1 MNTLKIRTF
10 FKKGFF
16 LLGLTFLSLQSID
29 VQAQRGPEQR
39 QKRQAMRQDAI
50 NRLQEA
56 KWSFIIYRLN
66 LSEERSNQ
74 LLPIYRAFE
83 AEKKD
88 IMMSSIKQFKGNKDS
103 MDDAQAEAFMNAK
116 QENAQKLLDLK
127 EKYKP
132 KFLTVLSA
140 KELLTLVT
148 AEQDFAMK
156 VMMEKQRRKANATD

>member
-1 MNTLKIRTF
+1 MNILKIKTCV
-10 FKKGFF
+10 KGFF
-16 LLGLTFLSLQSID
+16 LLGLTSLSLQTID
-29 VQAQRGPEQR
+29 AQTQRNPVQR
-39 QKRQAMRQDAI
+39 QKRQAMRQEAI

-74 LLPIYRAFE
+74 LLPIYKAFE

-88 IMMSSIKQFKGNKDS
+88 IMMSGMSQFKGNKDS
-103 MDDAQAEAFMNAK
+103 MDDSQAEAFINAR
-116 QENAQKLLDLK
+116 QENAQKLLDLR

-140 KELLTLVT
+140 KELLILVT

-156 VMMEKQRRKANATD
+156 IMMEKQRRKANVTN